1 MSIFAAVL
9 IIHKAVVG
17 LPDVATM
24 QVKGFINFGF
34 WFLKTPALAGVFL
47 LTPFFPLIDP
57 KPPTTLRGMT

>member
-9 IIHKAVVG
+9 IINKAVVG

-34 WFLKTPALAGVFL
+34 WFLKTLALAGVFL
-47 LTPFFPLIDP
+47 FFFSLCRD
-57 KPPTTLRGMT
+57 